1 MLFTRTFVKYSDK
14 EITMSR
20 FAIPRLAIAALLLA
34 FSTVGLAVEA
44 QPDTTQQ
51 VQVLDINSADAAA
64 IAAALDG
71 IGLTKAQ
78 EIVAYRE
85 MFGSFHSVEELAE
98 VKGIG
103 AATIEKNRQRII
115 VVNK

>member
-1 MLFTRTFVKYSDK
+1 
-14 EITMSR
+14 MSR
-20 FAIPRLAIAALLLA
+20 LAIPRLAMVAVLLV

-44 QPDTTQQ
+44 QPDSTQQ
-51 VQVLDINSADAAA
+51 IQMLDINSADAAA

-71 IGLTKAQ
+71 VGLTKAR

-85 MFGSFHSVEELAE
+85 MFGSFHSLEELAD

-103 AATIEKNRQRII
+103 VATVEKNRQRII

>member
-1 MLFTRTFVKYSDK
+1 M
-14 EITMSR
+14 I
-20 FAIPRLAIAALLLA
+20 RLAIPKLVVFAALLA
-34 FSTVGLAVEA
+34 FSTIGLAAEA
-44 QPDTTQQ
+44 EPASTQQ
-51 VQVLDINSADAAA
+51 IEMLDINSADAVA

-71 IGLTKAQ
+71 IGLIKAQ

-85 MFGSFHSVEELAE
+85 MFGSFRSVEELAD

-103 AATIEKNRQRII
+103 VATVEKNRQLII

>member
-1 MLFTRTFVKYSDK
+1 
-14 EITMSR
+14 MSR
-20 FAIPRLAIAALLLA
+20 LAIPRLAMVAVLLA

-44 QPDTTQQ
+44 QPDSTQQ
-51 VQVLDINSADAAA
+51 IQMLDVNSADA

-71 IGLTKAQ
+71 VGLTRAQ

-85 MFGSFHSVEELAE
+85 MLGNFHSVEELAD

-103 AATIEKNRQRII
+103 PATVEKNRQRIV

>member
-1 MLFTRTFVKYSDK
+1 M
-14 EITMSR
+14 I
-20 FAIPRLAIAALLLA
+20 RLAVPRMAVAAILLA
-34 FSTVGLAVEA
+34 FSTFTLAVEA
-44 QPDTTQQ
+44 QPATTQQ
-51 VQVLDINSADAAA
+51 IQMLDINSADATA

-71 IGLTKAQ
+71 VGLAKAQ

-85 MFGSFHSVEELAE
+85 MFGDFHSVDELAE

-103 AATIEKNRQRII
+103 AVTVEKNRQRII

>member
-1 MLFTRTFVKYSDK
+1 
-14 EITMSR
+14 MSR
-20 FAIPRLAIAALLLA
+20 LAIPRLAMVAVLLA

-44 QPDTTQQ
+44 QPDSTQQ
-51 VQVLDINSADAAA
+51 IQMLDINSADA

-71 IGLTKAQ
+71 VGLTKAQ

-85 MFGSFHSVEELAE
+85 MFGNFHSVEELAD

-103 AATIEKNRQRII
+103 PATVEKNRQRIV

>member
-1 MLFTRTFVKYSDK
+1 MIRLLISK
-14 EITMSR
+14 
-20 FAIPRLAIAALLLA
+20 LAIVAVLLA
-34 FSTVGLAVEA
+34 FSPLSLAVEA

-51 VQVLDINSADAAA
+51 IQMLDINSADAAA

-71 IGLTKAQ
+71 VGLTKAQ

-85 MFGSFHSVEELAE
+85 MFGSFRSVDELAD

-103 AATIEKNRQRII
+103 AATVEKNRQCII
-115 VVNK
+115 VINK

>member
-1 MLFTRTFVKYSDK
+1 MLFTPTFVKYSDK

-20 FAIPRLAIAALLLA
+20 FAIPRLAIAALLLS

-44 QPDTTQQ
+44 QPATTQQ
-51 VQVLDINSADAAA
+51 IQMLDINSADATA

-78 EIVAYRE
+78 EIVA
-85 MFGSFHSVEELAE
+85 
-98 VKGIG
+98 
-103 AATIEKNRQRII
+103 
-115 VVNK
+115 

>member
-1 MLFTRTFVKYSDK
+1 
-14 EITMSR
+14 MSR
-20 FAIPRLAIAALLLA
+20 LAIPRLAMVAVLLA

-44 QPDTTQQ
+44 QPDSTQQ
-51 VQVLDINSADAAA
+51 IQMLDINSAYA

-71 IGLTKAQ
+71 VGLTKAQ

-85 MFGSFHSVEELAE
+85 MFGNFHSVEELAD

-103 AATIEKNRQRII
+103 PATVEKNRQRII

>member
-1 MLFTRTFVKYSDK
+1 MV
-14 EITMSR
+14 
-20 FAIPRLAIAALLLA
+20 AVLLA
-34 FSTVGLAVEA
+34 FSAVGLAVEA
-44 QPDTTQQ
+44 QPDSTQQ
-51 VQVLDINSADAAA
+51 IQMLDINSADA

-71 IGLTKAQ
+71 VGLTKAQ

-85 MFGSFHSVEELAE
+85 MFGNFHSVEELAD

-103 AATIEKNRQRII
+103 PATVEKNRQRII

>member
-1 MLFTRTFVKYSDK
+1 MV
-14 EITMSR
+14 
-20 FAIPRLAIAALLLA
+20 AVLLA
-34 FSTVGLAVEA
+34 FSAVGLAVEA
-44 QPDTTQQ
+44 QPDSTQQ
-51 VQVLDINSADAAA
+51 IQMLDINSADA

-71 IGLTKAQ
+71 VGLTKAQ

-85 MFGSFHSVEELAE
+85 MFGNFHSVEELAD

-103 AATIEKNRQRII
+103 PATVEKNRQRIV

>member
-1 MLFTRTFVKYSDK
+1 
-14 EITMSR
+14 MSR
-20 FAIPRLAIAALLLA
+20 FTLPRLFVAAFLCIFSA
-34 FSTVGLAVEA
+34 FALAVEA
-44 QPDTTQQ
+44 QPETTQQ
-51 VQVLDINSADAAA
+51 IQLLDINSADATA

-71 IGLTKAQ
+71 VGLTKAQ

-85 MFGSFHSVEELAE
+85 MFGSFHSVDELAE

>member
-1 MLFTRTFVKYSDK
+1 MIRLLISK
-14 EITMSR
+14 
-20 FAIPRLAIAALLLA
+20 LAIVAVLLA
-34 FSTVGLAVEA
+34 FSPLSLAVEA

-51 VQVLDINSADAAA
+51 IQMLDINSADAAA

-71 IGLTKAQ
+71 VGLTKAQ

-85 MFGSFHSVEELAE
+85 MFGSFRSVDELAD

-103 AATIEKNRQRII
+103 AATVEKNRQRII
-115 VVNK
+115 VINK

>member
-1 MLFTRTFVKYSDK
+1 MIRL
-14 EITMSR
+14 
-20 FAIPRLAIAALLLA
+20 AIPRLAMVAVLLA
-34 FSTVGLAVEA
+34 FSTIGLAVEA
-44 QPDTTQQ
+44 QLDSTQQ
-51 VQVLDINSADAAA
+51 IQMLDINSANAAA

-71 IGLTKAQ
+71 VGLIKAQ

-85 MFGSFHSVEELAE
+85 MFGSFRSVEELAD

-103 AATIEKNRQRII
+103 VATVEKNRQRII

>member
-1 MLFTRTFVKYSDK
+1 MLDV
-14 EITMSR
+14 
-20 FAIPRLAIAALLLA
+20 
-34 FSTVGLAVEA
+34 
-44 QPDTTQQ
+44 
-51 VQVLDINSADAAA
+51 NSADAMA

-71 IGLTKAQ
+71 VGLTKAQ

-85 MFGSFHSVEELAE
+85 MFGNFHSVEELAD

-103 AATIEKNRQRII
+103 PATVEKNRQRII

>member
-1 MLFTRTFVKYSDK
+1 MNRL
-14 EITMSR
+14 
-20 FAIPRLAIAALLLA
+20 AIPRLAMAAILLA
-34 FSTVGLAVEA
+34 FSTVSLAVEA
-44 QPDTTQQ
+44 QPETTQQ
-51 VQVLDINSADAAA
+51 FEVLDINSADAAA

-103 AATIEKNRQRII
+103 PATIEKNRQRII

>member
-1 MLFTRTFVKYSDK
+1 MIRL
-14 EITMSR
+14 
-20 FAIPRLAIAALLLA
+20 ALPRLAMVAVLLA
-34 FSTVGLAVEA
+34 FSAVGLAVDA
-44 QPDTTQQ
+44 QPDSTQQ
-51 VQVLDINSADAAA
+51 IQMLDINSADAAA

-71 IGLTKAQ
+71 VGLTKAR

-85 MFGSFHSVEELAE
+85 MFGSFHSLEELAD

-103 AATIEKNRQRII
+103 VATVEKNRQRII

>member
-1 MLFTRTFVKYSDK
+1 MIRL
-14 EITMSR
+14 
-20 FAIPRLAIAALLLA
+20 ALPRLAMVAVLLA
-34 FSTVGLAVEA
+34 FSAVGLAVEA
-44 QPDTTQQ
+44 QPDSTQQ
-51 VQVLDINSADAAA
+51 IQMLDINSADAAA

-71 IGLTKAQ
+71 VGLTKAR

-85 MFGSFHSVEELAE
+85 MFGSFHSLEELAD

-103 AATIEKNRQRII
+103 VATVEKNRQRII

>member
-1 MLFTRTFVKYSDK
+1 MLFTPTFVKYSNK
-14 EITMSR
+14 GITMSR
-20 FAIPRLAIAALLLA
+20 FSVPRLAIAALLLA
-34 FSTVGLAVEA
+34 FSTVSLAVEA
-44 QPDTTQQ
+44 QPGTTQQ
-51 VQVLDINSADAAA
+51 VQMLDMNSADDTA
-64 IAAALDG
+64 IAAALYG

-78 EIVAYRE
+78 KIVAYRE
-85 MFGSFHSVEELAE
+85 MFGSFHSLEEMAE

>member
-1 MLFTRTFVKYSDK
+1 
-14 EITMSR
+14 MSR
-20 FAIPRLAIAALLLA
+20 LAVPRLAIAAILLA
-34 FSTVGLAVEA
+34 LSTLTFTIPGFAVEA
-44 QPDTTQQ
+44 QPATTEQ
-51 VQVLDINSADAAA
+51 VQMLDINSADAAT

-71 IGLTKAQ
+71 VGLTKAQ

-85 MFGSFHSVEELAE
+85 MFGNFHSVDELAE

-103 AATIEKNRQRII
+103 AATVEKNRQRII